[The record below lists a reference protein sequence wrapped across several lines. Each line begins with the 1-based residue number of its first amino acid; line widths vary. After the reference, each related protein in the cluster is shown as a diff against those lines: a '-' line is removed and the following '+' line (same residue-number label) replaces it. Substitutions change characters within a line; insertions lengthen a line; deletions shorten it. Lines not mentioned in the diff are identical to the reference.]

1 MTDIRALI
9 KVPLIIAAI
18 IIIARIILEQVG
30 APPWLN
36 QVFGVTWL
44 YLIIPF
50 YFAVKIATS
59 GAAKPFVTLLKTLAV
74 FVLLSRILIAL
85 TYMIAFAF
93 SWSAP
98 RFLVENGGVVGEG
111 VTPVEGYLLI
121 PFQNLV
127 LTTLSITAIGMILG
141 GIVIAVMRK
150 RTPAASTT

>member
-1 MTDIRALI
+1 MTNIKSLI

-18 IIIARIILEQVG
+18 IIVARIILEQAG

-44 YLIIPF
+44 YLFIPF
-50 YFAVKIATS
+50 YFAVKIAKS
-59 GAAKPFVTLLKTLAV
+59 REAKHFITLVKTLAV
-74 FVLLSRILIAL
+74 FVLLSRILVAL
-85 TYMIAFAF
+85 TYMAAFAF

-111 VTPVEGYLLI
+111 VMPVEGYLLI

-127 LTTLSITAIGMILG
+127 LTTLATTVIGTILG
-141 GIVIAVMRK
+141 GIVLAVMRK
-150 RTPAASTT
+150 RAPAASTT

>member
-1 MTDIRALI
+1 MTNIKSLI

-18 IIIARIILEQVG
+18 IIVARIILEQAG

-44 YLIIPF
+44 YLLIPF
-50 YFAVKIATS
+50 YFAVKIAKS
-59 GAAKPFVTLLKTLAV
+59 GEAKHFVTLVKTLAV
-74 FVLLSRILIAL
+74 FVLLSRILVAL
-85 TYMIAFAF
+85 TYMAAFAL

-111 VTPVEGYLLI
+111 VTPIEGYLLI

-127 LTTLSITAIGMILG
+127 LTTLATTVVGTILG

-150 RTPAASTT
+150 RAPAASTT